1 MKRKVV
7 LDEEEALCPECNSNN
22 IVPIGEWTYSSEWL
36 TKPIVCEICLHK
48 CNGCNYEFDVEQC
61 IDYETFENLDLARY
75 GE

>member
-22 IVPIGEWTYSSEWL
+22 IV
-36 TKPIVCEICLHK
+36 PIVCEICLHK